1 MSSGWLDP
9 IVRQELGENSFWVH
23 NTGYLDK
30 PLSTKIGVAG
40 HVTSKEEHATFYEN
54 VLKADLEVV
63 KWVRFGYELNLT
75 EWPKSSYLENNK
87 SALNEPE
94 FVWNELRRMC
104 KLGVMSEVQEMPHVV
119 NPLSVVYSNK
129 KRLVWDARELNKLI
143 DADRLPLETLDD
155 MVELLE
161 KNFYGGTSDLEAGYF
176 QVG

>member
-30 PLSTKIGVAG
+30 PFSTKIGVAG

-94 FVWNELRRMC
+94 FV
-104 KLGVMSEVQEMPHVV
+104 
-119 NPLSVVYSNK
+119 
-129 KRLVWDARELNKLI
+129 
-143 DADRLPLETLDD
+143 
-155 MVELLE
+155 
-161 KNFYGGTSDLEAGYF
+161 
-176 QVG
+176 